1 MSKTGEKHSKP
12 LRNGFHDQRTKRMC
26 FQRVCLQNSCQNA
39 FNHSKLAHKQPNG
52 QIEHKLKRDEKRQKL
67 LQTAENRLEVFFV
80 TKHQNKNLF

>member
-1 MSKTGEKHSKP
+1 
-12 LRNGFHDQRTKRMC
+12 MC
-26 FQRVCLQNSCQNA
+26 FQRVCSQISCQNA

-52 QIEHKLKRDEKRQKL
+52 QIEQKLKRDEKRQKL